1 MTAFK
6 DWLNGL
12 TSKTT
17 PVDADELYVRD
28 SSGTP
33 GSKKLTWANLK
44 ATLANTF
51 LSLTGGTVAG
61 GTRTTSG
68 STLTITETL
77 NNAGVT
83 FPGALVVDVTDTA
96 SAAGS
101 LLADFKVGGVSRFSV
116 KKDGSIGFTGGAYDH
131 VSIIGYG
138 YDYGGVLLGV
148 DGGVQVSIQ
157 KLGVF
162 ANGVPIGA
170 QWGGYLVIDADNA
183 GTDTVRLYRDANH
196 TLAQR
201 NGTNAQ
207 TFRLYNTYT
216 DASNYERGFMRWN
229 SNVLEIGTEAAG
241 TGTIREISL
250 TGNAKGIRISPA
262 TNTIFMVPTG
272 GEGPTFELN
281 GIGFSG
287 WAQLGSYSIFGT
299 TQAGT
304 ANRAGAT
311 IKVYPLGGS
320 GNGTAGQIE
329 LYASLAAAE
338 GTTGHT
344 FEKALSTVLP
354 AAGFPGVLFAGFS
367 EFAEQTAPAAPAANG
382 VRIYAEDNGAGKT
395 RLMALFATG
404 AAVQIAIEP

>member
-101 LLADFKVGGVSRFSV
+101 LLANLKVGGVSKFSV
-116 KKDGSIGFTGGAYDH
+116 KKEGGIGFTGGAFDSFYIL
-131 VSIIGYG
+131 SYG
-138 YDYGGVLLGV
+138 NQYGQLQLGV
-148 DGGVQVSIQ
+148 NGEVQATISKV
-157 KLGVF
+157 GVF
-162 ANGVPIGA
+162 SNGVPSGA
-170 QWGGYLVIDADNA
+170 QWGGYLLIDADNA
-183 GTDTVRLYRDANH
+183 GTDSVRLYRDANH

-207 TFRLYNTYT
+207 TARTYGTYT
-216 DASNYERGFMRWN
+216 DASNYRRVAIAMTTAGVASITPEG
-229 SNVLEIGTEAAG
+229 AG
-241 TGTIREISL
+241 TG
-250 TGNAKGIRISPA
+250 A
-262 TNTIFMVPTG
+262 
-272 GEGPTFELN
+272 
-281 GIGFSG
+281 
-287 WAQLGSYSIFGT
+287 
-299 TQAGT
+299 
-304 ANRAGAT
+304 
-311 IKVYPLGGS
+311 S
-320 GNGTAGQIE
+320 GN
-329 LYASLAAAE
+329 
-338 GTTGHT
+338 
-344 FEKALSTVLP
+344 VLHISGLP
-354 AAGFPGVLFAGFS
+354 TSNP
-367 EFAEQTAPAAPAANG
+367 
-382 VRIYAEDNGAGKT
+382 GAGILWNDSGTVKVGT
-395 RLMALFATG
+395 
-404 AAVQIAIEP
+404 

>member
-96 SAAGS
+96 SATGS
-101 LLADFKVGGVSRFSV
+101 LLADFKVGGTSLVSFTKQYGGLRLNDSNGYFSV
-116 KKDGSIGFTGGAYDH
+116 MASVGNTGAEYSKYGVRLLSNATIEWSSIST
-131 VSIIGYG
+131 SINGPN
-138 YDYGGVLLGV
+138 DVLL
-148 DGGVQVSIQ
+148 
-157 KLGVF
+157 
-162 ANGVPIGA
+162 
-170 QWGGYLVIDADNA
+170 
-183 GTDTVRLYRDANH
+183 RRDAAG

-207 TFRLYNTYT
+207 TSRLYGTYT
-216 DASNYERGFMRWN
+216 DGSNYRRVAISMTTGGVASIAPEG
-229 SNVLEIGTEAAG
+229 AG
-241 TGTIREISL
+241 TG
-250 TGNAKGIRISPA
+250 A
-262 TNTIFMVPTG
+262 
-272 GEGPTFELN
+272 
-281 GIGFSG
+281 
-287 WAQLGSYSIFGT
+287 
-299 TQAGT
+299 
-304 ANRAGAT
+304 
-311 IKVYPLGGS
+311 S
-320 GNGTAGQIE
+320 GN
-329 LYASLAAAE
+329 
-338 GTTGHT
+338 
-344 FEKALSTVLP
+344 VLHISGLP
-354 AAGFPGVLFAGFS
+354 TSNP
-367 EFAEQTAPAAPAANG
+367 
-382 VRIYAEDNGAGKT
+382 GAGILWTDSGTVKVGT
-395 RLMALFATG
+395 
-404 AAVQIAIEP
+404 